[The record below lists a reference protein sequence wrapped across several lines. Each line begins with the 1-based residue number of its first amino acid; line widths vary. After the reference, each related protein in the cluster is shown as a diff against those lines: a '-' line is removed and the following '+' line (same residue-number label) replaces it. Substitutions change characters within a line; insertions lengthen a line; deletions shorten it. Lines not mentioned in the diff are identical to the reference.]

1 MAERDD
7 LQRRDGDQDR
17 LRQGPEARD
26 EVATLR
32 PAEAV
37 LLGLQRS
44 VGNAAVTR
52 AVGVLRAEED
62 EQSPQPDWSAPIEP
76 EADERSEGA
85 RAEPAAVQRHADEE
99 TVDWR
104 SEPVQRAAAAGASL
118 QRQGAGAAVKTF
130 PGFKSIRYNGTV
142 ATAAWKAW
150 AETLRATTK
159 TSRREQGFWIQW
171 NSKTVANATGTMK
184 TVGHVTGTAVGNAAG
199 ATINLGAKPADSGDW
214 YTVGSFHT
222 HTPTRHRAVGRVVG
236 PSGADNSADTSDNVA
251 GLVYDYRP
259 VKGGAVPAGHPIW
272 SPAKI
277 WHSGPVS
284 RT

>member
-1 MAERDD
+1 MAERED
-7 LQRRDGDQDR
+7 LQRQDVEQERRSRGAGDRDSAAPR
-17 LRQGPEARD
+17 S
-26 EVATLR
+26 
-32 PAEAV
+32 AEAV

-52 AVGVLRAEED
+52 AVAALRAEED
-62 EQSPQPDWSAPIEP
+62 EHPAGPDWSAPIEP
-76 EADERSEGA
+76 EADERAEEG
-85 RAEPAAVQRHADEE
+85 RAEAAAVQRHADEE

-104 SEPVQRAAAAGASL
+104 SEPVQRAAAAGAAV
-118 QRQGAGAAVKTF
+118 QRQGGAAVKTF
-130 PGFKSIRYNGTV
+130 PGFKSIRYNATV
-142 ATAAWKAW
+142 ANAAWKAW

-171 NSKTVANATGTMK
+171 DATTVPNATGKMK
-184 TVGHVTGTAVGNAAG
+184 TVGHVTGTVVGNNQG

-236 PSGADNSADTSDNVA
+236 PSGADHNADTSDNVA
-251 GLVYDYRP
+251 GLVYDYLP
-259 VKGGAVPAGHPIW
+259 VKNGAIPAGHPIW
-272 SPAKI
+272 SKAKI